1 MKLHHL
7 DRSDLQNKSV
17 SVHHN
22 KYKNFLKV
30 WHYHEQLELVV
41 ILKSTGTRFVGES
54 IQKFNEGEIIL
65 LGKNL
70 PHMWLNDGVYF
81 EKDSTL
87 EAEAIA
93 VHFKENFMGEDF
105 LNTPE
110 MISIKYLLKRAKRGI
125 KFSDNNYTLISEFKQ
140 LINLDDFEKVMKTIE
155 ILNTLAKDENYT
167 LLCNEDESNAIVENE
182 NKKLDKVY
190 SYVFNNF
197 KDQIV
202 LEDVAKIA
210 NMNPSSFSRLFR
222 KVSRKTFSKYVNEI
236 RIGYSCRLLLE
247 EKYSITDIC
256 YESGFNNLS
265 NFNRQFKTI
274 TKYSPSEYLK
284 NHIKYTKVKYDR

>member
-1 MKLHHL
+1 MKLHFL

-41 ILKSTGTRFVGES
+41 ILKSTGTRFVGDS
-54 IQKFNEGEIIL
+54 IEKFNEGEVIL

-70 PHMWLNDGVYF
+70 PHMWLNDDMYF

-93 VHFKENFMGEDF
+93 VHFKEHFMGEYF

-110 MISIKYLLKRAKRGI
+110 MASIQALLKRSRRGI
-125 KFSDNNYTLISEFKQ
+125 KFSGNNKKIISNIKN
-140 LINLDDFEKVMKTIE
+140 LINLNDFEKVIKIIE
-155 ILNTLAKDENYT
+155 ILHALAKEEVYT
-167 LLCNEDESNAIVENE
+167 LLCNEGLASSIIKSK

-197 KDQIV
+197 KEPII
-202 LEDVAKIA
+202 LEEVAKIA
-210 NMNPSSFSRLFR
+210 NMNPSAFSRLFK
-222 KVSRKTFSKYVNEI
+222 KVNRKTFTKYINEI
-236 RIGYSCRLLLE
+236 RIGYSCKLLLE

-265 NFNRQFKTI
+265 NFNRQFKAI

-284 NHIKYTKVKYDR
+284 NHIKTV